1 MKILKLLNKK
11 NLIIL
16 FGFFLI
22 QNANTNE
29 PVDIWNIEKTTTENK
44 INEVEQ
50 IENINKSLIKIEPS
64 GINNLIIDEEKEISS
79 NKLDIVGIYDPSEN
93 NLSIDMWSNSNGKK
107 IFEILKRIEK
117 INLSKDAADI
127 LNITLFTNSYNPK
140 NNITNEEFLNI
151 KSNWLIKQEN
161 LKLIET
167 YLEKNKNLKNQSKL
181 VNYYLDYYL
190 SKSDLETACNIFQ
203 KTNSLIV
210 DDYVSKFNVYCLINL
225 EKKEEAQLKFDLL
238 QETGFEDIFFEKK
251 FAYLMGYDENLDDTT
266 SEKSLLN
273 FHLSH
278 RTNIDFKF
286 EPKIETSNLIWK
298 YLSSS
303 NLLESV
309 DFIDLEDKEKIITI
323 EKAVHEKHYK
333 ESDLFSIY
341 ERFLFNIKQLL
352 TAKESHKLLVNHEAR
367 ALIYQKILLTTNDS
381 KKIELIKTLKELFEK
396 DNISNA
402 FDNKLLE
409 FLNNI
414 DESEVPSNYTN
425 FYKNNLVKT
434 DTNKQNIKYNN
445 KIIHQSKILSYF
457 GNKSNQ
463 NNIEKDLENLLK
475 KIKKDKK
482 YFFSIKDAM
491 VLDSLV
497 SDGVKIP
504 KKYQNIYQKIDPNIP
519 YDIQILINKE
529 ETGLALLRLVEII
542 GQDRIKDIDPETLHF
557 IVSVLNQLDLDKFR
571 NQILLKVLP
580 LKV

>member
-50 IENINKSLIKIEPS
+50 IENINNSLIKIEPS